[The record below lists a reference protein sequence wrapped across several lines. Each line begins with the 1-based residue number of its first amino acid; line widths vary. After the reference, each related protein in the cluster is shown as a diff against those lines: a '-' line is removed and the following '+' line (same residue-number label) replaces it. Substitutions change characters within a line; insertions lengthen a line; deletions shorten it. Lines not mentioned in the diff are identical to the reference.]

1 MSILTLSSKA
11 TASPELRR
19 PPLVL
24 ILTGTKGRPYPMT
37 AISWTTFRGLYRA
50 TLLGVAAVTSAALL
64 GMTMASSI
72 SPISDHDRHGMLLT
86 ILRALIDCCR
96 RHLHLQ

>member
-1 MSILTLSSKA
+1 
-11 TASPELRR
+11 
-19 PPLVL
+19 
-24 ILTGTKGRPYPMT
+24 MT

-50 TLLGVAAVTSAALL
+50 ILLGVAAVTSVALL

-72 SPISDHDRHGMLLT
+72 SPISDHDRHGILLT

-96 RHLHLQ
+96 RHLNLP